1 MKIYELLGYKDEN
14 ANFEKYADYSK
25 ALSLY
30 YSGSYTEARK
40 MFVNISGDEAA
51 IMMAE
56 RCQNALEGSIEVIDG
71 VYEMKVK

>member
-1 MKIYELLGYKDEN
+1 VKIYELLGYKDDIDGVDSN
-14 ANFEKYADYSK
+14 NTYSK

-40 MFVNISGDEAA
+40 MFMNISGDEAA

-71 VYEMKVK
+71 VYEMKIK